1 MKKMLFICLTLLLA
15 SCQEPYEKAID
26 KYYQSHLK
34 DAGSYEVVS
43 TSNTPQKL
51 TPTSYIV
58 FQYENSGKVLLEKL
72 ETFRAYCKKQ
82 GKDPNE
88 FIGYYV
94 EHEYRA
100 KNSFGAKITH
110 KDRIYFDKELKQIIN
125 VERIK

>member
-72 ETFRAYCKKQ
+72 ETFRANCK
-82 GKDPNE
+82 
-88 FIGYYV
+88 
-94 EHEYRA
+94 
-100 KNSFGAKITH
+100 
-110 KDRIYFDKELKQIIN
+110 
-125 VERIK
+125 

>member
-72 ETFRAYCKKQ
+72 ETFRANCKEQ

>member
-1 MKKMLFICLTLLLA
+1 MCLTLLLA

-26 KYYQSHLK
+26 KYYKSHL
-34 DAGSYEVVS
+34 DDPGSYELIEMGK
-43 TSNTPQKL
+43 PQKL

-72 ETFRAYCKKQ
+72 ETFRANCKKQ